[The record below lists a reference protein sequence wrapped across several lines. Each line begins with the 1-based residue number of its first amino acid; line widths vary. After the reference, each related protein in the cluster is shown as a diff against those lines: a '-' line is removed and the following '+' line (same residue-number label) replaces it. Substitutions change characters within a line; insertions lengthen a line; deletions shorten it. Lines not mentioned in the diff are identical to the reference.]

1 MLSQRALPTSQ
12 RAAPLLADR
21 FCRLQAVKGTQSPWI
36 PEAAR
41 GIHTPLNI
49 DAWVQALQDHPNK
62 TWVDSLLSGLK
73 EGVRIGF
80 NPNASCGSAKTNM
93 QSAMAHPAIVEQ
105 YLHKEVAA
113 GNVAGPFPL
122 VSLRDAVI
130 LNRFGVI
137 PKAHKPGS
145 WRLIVDLSFPHGCSV
160 NEGISANDASMAYS
174 SVEDA
179 AQVVTKLGKNTLL
192 AKIDIAS
199 AFRIIPVHPDDR
211 HLLGMKWKNE
221 VFIDKQLPFGLRSAP
236 VLFNAVADALEWILR
251 KRGISHVIHH
261 LDDFLVFGTPGSEEC
276 SQFLECMRETC
287 EELGIPLALEKVAG
301 PCTQLTFLGIELD
314 TERCRPSFQKT
325 SCFV

>member
-1 MLSQRALPTSQ
+1 M
-12 RAAPLLADR
+12 
-21 FCRLQAVKGTQSPWI
+21 GGQSF
-36 PEAAR
+36 
-41 GIHTPLNI
+41 
-49 DAWVQALQDHPNK
+49 
-62 TWVDSLLSGLK
+62 
-73 EGVRIGF
+73 VRF

-122 VSLRDAVI
+122 DSLRDAVI
-130 LNRFGVI
+130 LNRFDVI
-137 PKAHKPGS
+137 PKAHKSGS

-251 KRGISHVIHH
+251 KRGISHVIHY

-314 TERCRPSFQKT
+314 TEKMQKK